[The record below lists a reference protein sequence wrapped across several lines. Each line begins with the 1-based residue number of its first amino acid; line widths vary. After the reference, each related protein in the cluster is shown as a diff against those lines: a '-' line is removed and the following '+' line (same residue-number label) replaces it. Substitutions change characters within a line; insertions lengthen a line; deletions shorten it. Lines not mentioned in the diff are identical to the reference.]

1 MNSVLRTVYRSHC
14 PTKSE
19 LAHRESALKNLESY
33 LKSNFDSKIKLVLF
47 GSSRNGFGF
56 KGSDMDLCLLF
67 DDNPTEPPEKYNN
80 PIKGNILVFQFRWL
94 KIKRIY
100 ADCSI

>member
-67 DDNPTEPPEKYNN
+67 DGSLV
-80 PIKGNILVFQFRWL
+80 IASNISA
-94 KIKRIY
+94 IISGY
-100 ADCSI
+100 I